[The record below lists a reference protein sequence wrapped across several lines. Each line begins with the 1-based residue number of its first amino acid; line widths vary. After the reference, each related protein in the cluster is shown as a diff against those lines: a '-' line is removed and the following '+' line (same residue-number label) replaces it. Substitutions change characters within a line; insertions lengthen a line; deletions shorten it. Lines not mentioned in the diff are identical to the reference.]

1 MDLTKKTG
9 LAIGTAVIGIGAAL
23 GVAGI
28 ASASSSATTTTSTT
42 QVAPAGTSSDQTQT
56 GQAPT
61 QGQAPV
67 DGTGQGQPPADS
79 GRQGGPAQLASGLA
93 AALNADQA
101 TIQSVLDE
109 VFSANQQTGTPPD
122 PDTMD
127 AAIAKALA
135 PKINVE
141 ESKILSA
148 LQSLRPNG
156 GVMPGQDQAGTT
168 GAQAGQTTTQSGTQT
183 GTQG

>member
-1 MDLTKKTG
+1 M
-9 LAIGTAVIGIGAAL
+9 
-23 GVAGI
+23 
-28 ASASSSATTTTSTT
+28 
-42 QVAPAGTSSDQTQT
+42 
-56 GQAPT
+56 
-61 QGQAPV
+61 
-67 DGTGQGQPPADS
+67 
-79 GRQGGPAQLASGLA
+79 
-93 AALNADQA
+93 
-101 TIQSVLDE
+101 LDE

-148 LQSLRPNG
+148 LQSLRPSG
-156 GVMPGQDQAGTT
+156 DMLPGQDQAGTT
-168 GAQAGQTTTQSGTQT
+168 GTQAGAQTGQATTQSGSQTGAQT